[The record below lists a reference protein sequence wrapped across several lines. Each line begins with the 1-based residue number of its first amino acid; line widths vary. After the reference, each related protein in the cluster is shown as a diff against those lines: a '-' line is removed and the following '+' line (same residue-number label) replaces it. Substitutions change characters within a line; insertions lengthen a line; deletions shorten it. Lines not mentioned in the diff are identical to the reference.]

1 MNVVTLRATVRRT
14 SSNMT
19 RETGLFAVVECHTH
33 SVLEDLMHTV
43 QKETTRRHSMPGHHC
58 FFFPSLFQE
67 VHASCH
73 HALAIFSRIALE
85 STPDVKRVDMLH
97 LFSKDARRPVHETVA
112 LHQLNTFERA

>member
-43 QKETTRRHSMPGHHC
+43 QKKRNNKASFMPW
-58 FFFPSLFQE
+58 PS
-67 VHASCH
+67 
-73 HALAIFSRIALE
+73 FSRIALE
-85 STPDVKRVDMLH
+85 STP
-97 LFSKDARRPVHETVA
+97 
-112 LHQLNTFERA
+112 